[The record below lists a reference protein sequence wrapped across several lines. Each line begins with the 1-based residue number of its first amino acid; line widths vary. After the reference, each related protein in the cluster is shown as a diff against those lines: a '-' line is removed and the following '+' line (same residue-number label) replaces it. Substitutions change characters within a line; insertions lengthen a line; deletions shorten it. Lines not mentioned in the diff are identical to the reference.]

1 MSAAQRRNSYSRTRG
16 YATKLLG
23 FSGKHRP
30 GISNIQYGEAPHA
43 LPARQQQPDVQHHL
57 HLQRRRLRDDR
68 PVHGG
73 NTALH
78 RPPAGAAV
86 FFLAAR
92 GAVSRPSSHRAR
104 RPRVCQA
111 VLGRAVM
118 QNRLAKLGGTLV
130 WGFFASGL
138 QRPPSARAAW
148 VTRMSAHAFLG
159 VGMVC
164 SALCCVVR
172 ALPGPSEAGGAERR
186 AARGAR
192 RAARGARGARGGAL
206 REWRARA
213 RGRWSATARM
223 ASSCSWPWPSA
234 ASSTA

>member
-1 MSAAQRRNSYSRTRG
+1 
-16 YATKLLG
+16 
-23 FSGKHRP
+23 
-30 GISNIQYGEAPHA
+30 
-43 LPARQQQPDVQHHL
+43 
-57 HLQRRRLRDDR
+57 
-68 PVHGG
+68 
-73 NTALH
+73 
-78 RPPAGAAV
+78 
-86 FFLAAR
+86 
-92 GAVSRPSSHRAR
+92 
-104 RPRVCQA
+104 
-111 VLGRAVM
+111 M

-192 RAARGARGARGGAL
+192 GGAL